1 LNNDIKL
8 SDESCEKL
16 SNIMQYCPIF
26 LETQTREYIRNLFE
40 SGFSTNGFYNN
51 IYLNMYQYYIFIL
64 HSFLVR
70 AYKFYVDDK
79 SLHVLHKMKIIG
91 KKIKDNLKIEN
102 IKHNTFNS
110 LEKDSVKHLSYLLD
124 FEEDTNFQKRHSDIF
139 ALRDN
144 VSHFNEFSITENLFN
159 EYIDKMIDN
168 ITLIQQFLYKKT
180 KETIYDEINST
191 VSNDLI
197 DDTNYNLYFEDL
209 NKKYYLTY
217 FDYQSLKTSGYLNDI
232 PNNITKAYIKKYIEE
247 TLQLEEK

>member
-1 LNNDIKL
+1 MNNDNIKL

-16 SNIMQYCPIF
+16 LNIMQYCPIF

-40 SGFSTNGFYNN
+40 SGFSTTSFYNN
-51 IYLNMYQYYIFIL
+51 IYMNMYQYYIFVL

-70 AYKFYVDDK
+70 TYKFYVDDK
-79 SLHVLHKMKIIG
+79 SLHILHKTKIIG
-91 KKIKDNLKIEN
+91 KKIKDDLKVEN
-102 IKHNTFNS
+102 IKHNMFNS

-124 FEEDTNFQKRHSDIF
+124 FEKDTNFQKRHNEIF
-139 ALRDN
+139 DLRDS

-180 KETIYDEINST
+180 KETIYDEINIA
-191 VSNDLI
+191 VSNDII

-209 NKKYYLTY
+209 NKKIL
-217 FDYQSLKTSGYLNDI
+217 FNLF
-232 PNNITKAYIKKYIEE
+232 
-247 TLQLEEK
+247 